1 MIRITPEGLIAAKAA
16 IQLYPNCFYEVDAP
30 AGRRRFLLL
39 SKTSLDVSRMYVDKE
54 SVIKHSAD
62 FIQCYVRGVE
72 KTVIGSLLDVRERFC
87 RYSGVSVSYMP
98 PTEEANFACPTEASS
113 GGLLVYLNGLGQ
125 FMAVSAKSAGNSL
138 LVTDKGEV

>member
-30 AGRRRFLLL
+30 TGRRRFLLL

-72 KTVIGSLLDVRERFC
+72 KTFIGSLLDVRERFC
-87 RYSGVSVSYMP
+87 IYSGVSVYQQ
-98 PTEEANFACPTEASS
+98 TTTRRFCWT
-113 GGLLVYLNGLGQ
+113 G
-125 FMAVSAKSAGNSL
+125 KISL
-138 LVTDKGEV
+138 FCWRHVRY